1 MWQNYVKTCR
11 YKGLKFTPA
20 KKKWIFAVD
29 YDAILESLN
38 RQITNPL
45 IPRKNSVLNKNRRVN
60 CNCMK

>member
-1 MWQNYVKTCR
+1 MWQNC
-11 YKGLKFTPA
+11 A
-20 KKKWIFAVD
+20 KIEIHSSQKKWIFAVD